1 MEQKIT
7 IKAEIKNL
15 IENSRNLASEY
26 PDEALK
32 LSEKALSLS
41 IDLGDRELEGYAL
54 ISKAFYYRAK
64 SEVASILDSSLA
76 AFHIFDEINDDLGKI
91 KAMNLIGISYFYTSM
106 YDEAMRNFL
115 DALKLS
121 KQINDT
127 NLETSIL
134 NNIAEIYRETKSYD
148 KAFENYNRALNIC
161 KEKGYHLSTAV
172 MLSNI
177 GDIYME
183 ESRFDEAL
191 KVFYEGINTLQ
202 NSSDLIS
209 LSEIEGRI
217 GRAFQLSGDMIN
229 AKEYYEKALDRITK
243 INNKYYAIDILCNF
257 ASLFANDNP
266 TKSMNLYSRAIDMAR
281 EINANSKIGSIYR
294 QMAELQESHG
304 NFKKALEFYKLYS
317 ASNDKHIAIL
327 RSDRLEILNVELKY
341 TKDFDQLLM
350 LKNRFQEEIN
360 LQKLKINMISEE
372 NQLLEKRA
380 YEDELTG
387 IPNRRSIKKRY
398 YEIVD
403 KIEKGNKLVALYM
416 IDIDDFKRYN
426 DCWGHPEGDK
436 CLIGISKCIE
446 KICISRGQVFGR
458 YGGEEF
464 VYIAELESI
473 EKAFDLGEE
482 IRKSVERLNY
492 YYEDYG
498 SRIIMS
504 ISIGVAVC
512 MGENCNDIV
521 SMLEEAD
528 RQLYISKKNGK
539 NQVNLSQLK

>member
-1 MEQKIT
+1 MKT
-7 IKAEIKNL
+7 IKDEIMNL
-15 IENSRNLASEY
+15 IEDSRNLASEY

-76 AFHIFDEINDDLGKI
+76 AFHIFDEINDNLGKI

-127 NLETSIL
+127 NLETNIL

-183 ESRFDEAL
+183 ESRFEEAL
-191 KVFYEGINTLQ
+191 KVFYEGISTLQ

-229 AKEYYEKALDRITK
+229 AKEYYKKALDRITK

-257 ASLFANDNP
+257 ASLFADDNP
-266 TKSMNLYSRAIDMAR
+266 TKSMNLYTRAIDMAK
-281 EINANSKIGSIYR
+281 EINANSKIGSIYK
-294 QMAELQESHG
+294 QMAELQESHD
-304 NFKKALEFYKLYS
+304 NFKKALEYYKLYS

-372 NQLLEKRA
+372 NQLLEKSA

-387 IPNRRSIKKRY
+387 ILNRRSIKKGY

-403 KIEKGNKLVALYM
+403 KTEKGNKLLALYM

-436 CLIGISKCIE
+436 CLIGISKCID
-446 KICISRGQVFGR
+446 KISISRGEIFGR

-464 VYIAELESI
+464 VYIAEPESI

-482 IRKSVERLNY
+482 IRKSVENLNY
-492 YYEDYG
+492 YYEDNG
-498 SRIIMS
+498 SRIITS
-504 ISIGVAVC
+504 VSIGVVVC
-512 MGENCNDIV
+512 NGENCNDIA
-521 SMLEEAD
+521 SIFEEAD

-539 NQVNLSQLK
+539 NQVSLSQLK